1 MKRIYSVLLTS
12 LFLILIPYSL
22 RSASL
27 PDSLLTEDAV
37 YEYTFTDFPLAQQI
51 MDELRLRK
59 SLPDYRLD
67 MTEGD
72 LYFNNGYYY
81 QALKYYTRA
90 LENDSVREVDER
102 YMSQLHRLI
111 SCYDGLHNESKKMEY
126 IKKLQE
132 KAKAVGDKAM
142 EAVAM
147 FNMGKSLFYQGQENE
162 GLRLMEMATERMAES
177 DYKYKFDNLRYNY
190 NTLIIFYERQERNED
205 ALRCIDMLEK
215 VVGQALDAGS
225 RMEGLTEKEQK
236 AVFAHRAVVL
246 QRLGRTMEAREYYEK
261 FLALS
266 RENSRDDYLIMP
278 YLFDCGKYDEII
290 RMNTL
295 REKFLKEQGD
305 TINYHMTTII
315 KSLGMAYRD
324 VGNYAESSRYFER
337 LSVLRDSIKNRE
349 QESAALELA
358 MVYDMNAKDLRIQ
371 EQAVRMERHLVVIA
385 LLLCVGALLGVLL
398 FLFIRHNRVIEKKN
412 VAMANMIKELQK
424 KNEELFRK
432 QEENIELRKQCNL
445 EDCLEETENI
455 PEKDFPAEESDSEK
469 KNEADRKLFE
479 RIEQEIISRQLFLNP
494 SFSREELLKIIY
506 IPKNKFANLF
516 RTYAGVSFPD
526 YINNL
531 RLMYAVKLIQKHTNY
546 TINAI
551 AETCGMSSRTFHRLF
566 LKKFGVTPAEF
577 REELKK
583 EGNKDSEDKPSET

>member
-1 MKRIYSVLLTS
+1 MNNTYKCLLSKHNLMLKVLLQHM
-12 LFLILIPYSL
+12 Y
-22 RSASL
+22 
-27 PDSLLTEDAV
+27 
-37 YEYTFTDFPLAQQI
+37 
-51 MDELRLRK
+51 
-59 SLPDYRLD
+59 
-67 MTEGD
+67 
-72 LYFNNGYYY
+72 
-81 QALKYYTRA
+81 
-90 LENDSVREVDER
+90 
-102 YMSQLHRLI
+102 
-111 SCYDGLHNESKKMEY
+111 
-126 IKKLQE
+126 
-132 KAKAVGDKAM
+132 AM
-142 EAVAM
+142 
-147 FNMGKSLFYQGQENE
+147 
-162 GLRLMEMATERMAES
+162 
-177 DYKYKFDNLRYNY
+177 
-190 NTLIIFYERQERNED
+190 
-205 ALRCIDMLEK
+205 
-215 VVGQALDAGS
+215 
-225 RMEGLTEKEQK
+225 
-236 AVFAHRAVVL
+236 
-246 QRLGRTMEAREYYEK
+246 
-261 FLALS
+261 
-266 RENSRDDYLIMP
+266 
-278 YLFDCGKYDEII
+278 
-290 RMNTL
+290 
-295 REKFLKEQGD
+295 FLKEQGD

-445 EDCLEETENI
+445 EDCLVETENI
-455 PEKDFPAEESDSEK
+455 PEKDFPTEESDSEK

-583 EGNKDSEDKPSET
+583 EGNKDAEDKPSET